1 MGLNNEYS
9 KATVAETSN
18 TTRIEQLNKQ
28 LWNATD
34 KLVRTKDLFAEKKER
49 MTANTLALREE

>member
-1 MGLNNEYS
+1 MQ
-9 KATVAETSN
+9 
-18 TTRIEQLNKQ
+18 QLNKQ

-49 MTANTLALREE
+49 MTANTLALRQESVPYLARMRYTLVTD

>member
-1 MGLNNEYS
+1 ML
-9 KATVAETSN
+9 ATLAS
-18 TTRIEQLNKQ
+18 TRTDLPNVYPPSQQLNKQ

-34 KLVRTKDLFAEKKER
+34 KLQRTKDLFAEKKER